1 MLVDK
6 LEDGMKTGMIAPST
20 VMNST
25 GGAEN
30 SEYSMNLYK
39 TYGFT
44 DPELKSTKDLYVTA
58 GWMNAVKKVQNE
70 LEERKLVL
78 KKANF
83 SNGDI
88 G

>member
-25 GGAEN
+25 GGEN

-44 DPELKSTKDLYVTA
+44 DPELKNTKDLYVTA

-78 KKANF
+78 KNQL
-83 SNGDI
+83 
-88 G
+88 